1 METLEEVELCFPSSN
16 TSCRKTSRSHLEATI
31 IYTLLSS
38 ITLVTVVLNLLVIIA
53 ISHFRQLHTT
63 TNLLLLSMAVA
74 DFLVGFLQMPFH
86 IFQYQGCWYLGDF
99 ICAVNNFSSF
109 LVVSVS
115 VGCMVLISIDRY
127 VAICD
132 PLLYPTK
139 VTMKRV
145 QLSIYLCWIFSTVHA
160 VWILRDFL
168 QQPDRYNSC
177 HGECVLVVNYA
188 EGVVDLV
195 ATFLGP
201 IVVITFLYMRVFVVA
216 VSHARAM
223 RSHIASV
230 TQQISVAVTAL
241 KSEIKAA
248 RTVGVLIIA
257 FLLCSCPYYCFTVAA
272 ESNLFGPSSADAELW
287 LLYFNSCLNPVVYAF
302 CYPWFRRSV
311 KLIVNLQ
318 ILQPDSCEISI
329 L

>member
-1 METLEEVELCFPSSN
+1 MEAELCFPSLN
-16 TSCRKTSRSHLEATI
+16 NSCWKTSRSQLEATI
-31 IYTLLSS
+31 VYTLLSL
-38 ITLVTVVLNLLVIIA
+38 ITLLTVVLNLLVIIA

-63 TNLLLLSMAVA
+63 TNLLLLSMAIA
-74 DFLVGFLQMPFH
+74 DFLVGFLQMPFQ

-99 ICAVNNFSSF
+99 ICAVNYFCSF

-145 QLSIYLCWIFSTVHA
+145 QICIYLCWIFSFVHSF
-160 VWILRDFL
+160 WILRDL
-168 QQPDRYNSC
+168 VEKPDRYNSC
-177 HGECVLVVNYA
+177 YGECLLVVNYA
-188 EGVVDLV
+188 EGVVDLF

-223 RSHIASV
+223 RSHVASV
-230 TQQISVAVTAL
+230 TQQISVTVTTL

-272 ESNLFGPSSADAELW
+272 DSNLFGPSSADAEVW
-287 LLYFNSCLNPVVYAF
+287 LIYFNSCLNPIIYAF

-311 KLIVNLQ
+311 KLIVTLK
-318 ILQPDSCEISI
+318 ILQPDSCEANI

>member
-1 METLEEVELCFPSSN
+1 MCLITIFSS
-16 TSCRKTSRSHLEATI
+16 
-31 IYTLLSS
+31 
-38 ITLVTVVLNLLVIIA
+38 
-53 ISHFRQLHTT
+53 FRQLHTT
-63 TNLLLLSMAVA
+63 TNFLLLSLAVA
-74 DFLVGFLQMPFH
+74 DFLVGFLQMPFN
-86 IFQYQGCWYLGDF
+86 IFKYGNCWLLGEF
-99 ICAVNNFSSF
+99 GCAVYIFFSF
-109 LVVSVS
+109 IIVSVS
-115 VGCMVLISIDRY
+115 VGNMVLISVDRY

-145 QLSIYLCWIFSTVHA
+145 QFSIYLCWIFSTVHG

-168 QQPDRYNSC
+168 QQPYRYSSC
-177 HGECVLVVNYA
+177 YGECVLVVNYA
-188 EGVVDLV
+188 GGAVDLV

-201 IVVITFLYMRVFVVA
+201 IVVITVLYMRVFVVA
-216 VSHARAM
+216 VSHARAV
-223 RSHIASV
+223 RSHAASG
-230 TQQISVAVTAL
+230 TQQISVTVTAL

-257 FLLCSCPYYCFTVAA
+257 FFVCSFPYYCFTIAIA
-272 ESNLFGPSSADAELW
+272 LNLVETATGDGEEW